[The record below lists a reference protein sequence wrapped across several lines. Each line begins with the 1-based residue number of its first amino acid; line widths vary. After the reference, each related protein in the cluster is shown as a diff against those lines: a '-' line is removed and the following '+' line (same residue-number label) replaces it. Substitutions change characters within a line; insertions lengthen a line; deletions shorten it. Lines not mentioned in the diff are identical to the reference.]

1 MSTGKVTIEQFSVKT
16 DSPFVT
22 LTTMIAP
29 SPDWFVGMH
38 GLSLPDDQ
46 GQSVQERQVELVPYD
61 TGTDDRVAT
70 QQPIQSPSGVTS
82 SSSQPIGTFTF
93 IQE

>member
-38 GLSLPDDQ
+38 GLSLLDDQ
-46 GQSVQERQVELVPYD
+46 GQSFQERQVELVPYD
-61 TGTDDRVAT
+61 AGTDDRDVHFHT
-70 QQPIQSPSGVTS
+70 GINVWPSVRDPFS
-82 SSSQPIGTFTF
+82 SIHWGR
-93 IQE
+93 